1 LGDFDCKRNSNEPND
16 IQCRQQLISIIISIF
31 DKYNQNWIIKI
42 RLERINMV
50 TKIAING
57 FGRIGRL
64 VFRHAMKNDSL
75 EVVAVNDIA
84 PLDNLLYLL
93 KFDSVQKTPKVRIE
107 AKQDSFMYGDKE
119 ILFTSEKNP
128 SDLPWEELGVE
139 IVIESTGFFTDRQG
153 ASKHLDAGANR
164 VIISAPAKN
173 IDRTIC
179 MGVNEKDYDPEN
191 DILISNASCTTNCLA
206 PVAKVLD
213 ERFGIETGLLTTIH
227 AYTSS
232 QAIVDSP
239 SKKWRRGRAGA
250 VSLVPTTTG
259 AAIATTIVLP
269 QLKGKMDGMAIRAPI
284 PVGSIIDFVVHTEK
298 PVSVESINQAFR
310 DAADSEDM
318 RGILGVSEEELVSA
332 DIIGSEFS
340 SLVDLKST
348 MVIGEKAAK
357 VLAWYDNEWG
367 YALRCVELAE
377 YVAQK

>member
-1 LGDFDCKRNSNEPND
+1 
-16 IQCRQQLISIIISIF
+16 
-31 DKYNQNWIIKI
+31 
-42 RLERINMV
+42 MV

-64 VFRHAMKNDSL
+64 VFRHAMKNKSL
-75 EVVAVNDIA
+75 DVRAVNDIA

-93 KFDSVQKTPKVRIE
+93 KFDSVQKTPEVKIE

-119 ILFTSEKNP
+119 ILFTSEKDP
-128 SDLPWEELGVE
+128 SDLPWEDLGVE
-139 IVIESTGFFTDRQG
+139 IVIESTGFFTDRLG
-153 ASKHLDAGANR
+153 ASKHLEAGANR

-173 IDRTIC
+173 VDRTIC
-179 MGVNEKDYDPEN
+179 MGVNEQDFDPEN

-239 SKKWRRGRAGA
+239 SNKWRRGRAGA

-269 QLKGKMDGMAIRAPI
+269 QLQGKMDGMAIRAPI

-298 PVSVESINQAFR
+298 PVSVELINQAFK
-310 DAADSEDM
+310 DAANSDEM

-340 SLVDLKST
+340 SLVDLEST

-367 YALRCVELAE
+367 YALRCVDLAE